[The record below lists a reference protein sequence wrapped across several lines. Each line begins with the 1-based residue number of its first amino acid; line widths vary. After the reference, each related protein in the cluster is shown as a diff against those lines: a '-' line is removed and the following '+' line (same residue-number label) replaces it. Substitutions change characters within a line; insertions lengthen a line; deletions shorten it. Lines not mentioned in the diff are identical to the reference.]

1 MKGGL
6 LPTCCGPGQEVKS
19 FSEIPGECCIMG
31 IMAKKLLIIH
41 PSHYQTRS
49 NLTIHKSRRRALVS
63 LTLPYLAALTPA
75 GWDVKLID
83 EQLVDIDFE
92 APVDLVA
99 LTTWTIN
106 SFRAYEIAD
115 RFRERGIPVIMG
127 GPHTYFHAEETAEHC
142 DSVGIGEGEN
152 IWPVMLED
160 AANGRLKKL
169 YRSGPVPDL
178 HGLPFPRYDLLD
190 LRRYSWFKTYSIQTS
205 RGCPFKCEFC
215 SERFY
220 LGDGYRYRPVGE
232 VIEEIRAS
240 KARNLL
246 FADSN
251 FAGKV
256 DHTMELMEALIPL
269 KVRWSS
275 LWSAYL
281 CSNQKFMD
289 LAQRSGLLHL
299 NIGIESIDPDALEE
313 MNKKA
318 NKVQQY
324 EEILT
329 NLRKRGISY
338 SLNFIFGLD
347 TERTD
352 VFRST
357 QTFLRENR
365 VPVAYFNILT
375 PHKGTS
381 LYERMK
387 AENRIIDI
395 QHIGRWPGIFC
406 NIKPKHYL
414 PEELE
419 EKVKRLYLDFYSY
432 PSMLARLPLPLT
444 KSSIASWVVNLS
456 QRKFSFGDGAA
467 ENFDDY

>member
-1 MKGGL
+1 
-6 LPTCCGPGQEVKS
+6 
-19 FSEIPGECCIMG
+19 
-31 IMAKKLLIIH
+31 MAKRLFIIQ
-41 PSHYQTRS
+41 PSHYRTRTNS
-49 NLTIHKSRRRALVS
+49 SIHKSRRRTLVS
-63 LTLPYLAALTPA
+63 LTLPYLAALTPPD
-75 GWDVKLID
+75 WDVKLID
-83 EQLVDIDFE
+83 EQLMDVDFE

-99 LTTWTIN
+99 ITTWTIN

-115 RFRERGIPVIMG
+115 RFREKGAPVIMG
-127 GPHTYFHAEETAEHC
+127 GPHIYFHSEEAAEHC
-142 DSVGIGEGEN
+142 DAVGIGEGEN
-152 IWPVMLED
+152 IWPAMLKD
-160 AANGRLKKL
+160 AASGRLKKV
-169 YRSGPVPDL
+169 YRADPLPDL
-178 HGLPFPRYDLLD
+178 QGLPFPRYDLLD
-190 LRRYSWFKTYSIQTS
+190 LRKHGFFKTFSIQSS

-220 LGDGYRYRPVGE
+220 LGERYRYRPVQE
-232 VIEEIRAS
+232 VIEEIKAT

-281 CSNQKFMD
+281 CTNQKFLD
-289 LAQRSGLLHL
+289 LAQRSGLLHV
-299 NIGIESIDPDALEE
+299 NIGVESIDPDTLDE
-313 MNKKA
+313 MNKKV

-338 SLNFIFGLD
+338 SLNFIFGWD
-347 TERTD
+347 REKKD
-352 VFRST
+352 IFRST
-357 QTFLRENR
+357 LAFLQRNK

-375 PHKGTS
+375 PHKGTP
-381 LYERMK
+381 LYDRMR

-395 QHIGRWPGIFC
+395 QHIGRWPGIIC
-406 NIKPKHYL
+406 YIQPKDYS

-419 EKVKRLYLDFYSY
+419 EKVKKINLDFYRYS
-432 PSMLARLPLPLT
+432 SMLARLPLPFT
-444 KSSIASWVVNLS
+444 KAKIASWVVNVS
-456 QRKFSFGDGAA
+456 QRKVSRAGDSM

>member
-1 MKGGL
+1 
-6 LPTCCGPGQEVKS
+6 
-19 FSEIPGECCIMG
+19 
-31 IMAKKLLIIH
+31 MAKRLFIIQ
-41 PSHYQTRS
+41 PSHYRTRS
-49 NLTIHKSRRRALVS
+49 NLSIHKSPKRTLVS
-63 LTLPYLAALTPA
+63 LTLPYLAALTPPE
-75 GWDVKLID
+75 WDVKLID
-83 EQLVDIDFE
+83 EQLTDVDFK
-92 APVDLVA
+92 APADLVA
-99 LTTWTIN
+99 ITTWTIN

-115 RFRERGIPVIMG
+115 RFRQRGVPVVMG
-127 GPHTYFHAEETAEHC
+127 GPHTYFHCEEAAEHC
-142 DSVGIGEGEN
+142 DAVGIGEGEN
-152 IWPVMLED
+152 IWPAMLKD
-160 AANGRLKKL
+160 AASGRLKKV
-169 YRSGPVPDL
+169 YRADPLPDL
-178 HGLPFPRYDLLD
+178 QGLPFPRYDLLD
-190 LRRYSWFKTYSIQTS
+190 LRKHGFFKTFSIQSS

-220 LGDGYRYRPVGE
+220 LGERYRYRPVQE
-232 VIEEIRAS
+232 VIEEIKAT

-281 CSNQKFMD
+281 CTNQKFLD
-289 LAQRSGLLHL
+289 LAQRSGLLHV
-299 NIGIESIDPDALEE
+299 NIGVESIDPDTLDE
-313 MNKKA
+313 MNKKV

-338 SLNFIFGLD
+338 SLNFIFGWD
-347 TERTD
+347 TEKKD
-352 VFRST
+352 IFRST
-357 QTFLRENR
+357 LAFLQRNK

-375 PHKGTS
+375 PHKGTP
-381 LYERMK
+381 LYDRMK

-395 QHIGRWPGIFC
+395 QHIGRWPGIIC
-406 NIKPKHYL
+406 YIQPKDYS

-419 EKVKRLYLDFYSY
+419 EKVRKMYQDFYRYS
-432 PSMLARLPLPLT
+432 SMLARLPLPFT
-444 KSSIASWVVNLS
+444 KAKIASWVVNFS
-456 QRKFSFGDGAA
+456 QRKVSRAGDAM